1 MSLRAGRLEGKK
13 ERGKMMRYG
22 EIQYVNKPVSRILYG
37 TAMPPFN
44 EGKDGSALFDA
55 MYELGIN
62 TFDTARVYGDAEKSL
77 GKWIEERGLRK
88 EVVIL
93 SKCAHPLPDGTKR
106 VGEKE
111 IRADFALSSE
121 YLRTEY
127 IDIYLAHRDDT
138 DVPAGEIVEIFN
150 ALHAEG
156 KIGAFGGS
164 NWTHERIEEA
174 NEYAYKH
181 DMLPFCVS
189 SPNYGLAEQVKDLW
203 GGGSISISGSNGGAA
218 RAWYQREKMP
228 VIAYSSLGRGLFS
241 GKLKSADAALADRV
255 LDEFAMKGYAYPQNF
270 ERLRRCEELAEKKG
284 KSVSQIAMAWLFGQE
299 LDTFAVVSTSKK
311 QRMQENIAAMEL
323 ALTKAELLY
332 LDLREK
338 ETEK

>member
-1 MSLRAGRLEGKK
+1 
-13 ERGKMMRYG
+13 MRYG
-22 EIQYVNKPVSRILYG
+22 KIENVNKPVSRILYG

-44 EGKDGSALFDA
+44 EGRDGSALFDA

-77 GKWIEERGLRK
+77 GRWIEERELRDK
-88 EVVIL
+88 CVIL

-106 VGEKE
+106 VCEKE
-111 IRADFALSSE
+111 IRADFALSSG
-121 YLRTEY
+121 YLRTDH
-127 IDIYLAHRDDT
+127 IDIYLAHRDDM

-150 ALHAEG
+150 ALHEEG

-181 DMLPFCVS
+181 DMIPFTVS
-189 SPNYGLAEQVKDLW
+189 SPNFGLAEQVKDLW
-203 GGGSISISGSNGGAA
+203 GGGSVSISGPKGERA
-218 RAWYQREKMP
+218 RTWYQKENMP

-241 GKLKSADAALADRV
+241 GKLKSSEAACADRV

-270 ERLRRCEELAEKKG
+270 ERLRRCEELAQEKG
-284 KSVSQIAMAWLFGQE
+284 CSVSQIAMAWLFAQE
-299 LDTFAVVSTSKK
+299 INTFAVVSTSKK
-311 QRMQENIAAMEL
+311 ERMKENIAAMET
-323 ALTKAELLY
+323 ALTKEELLY
-332 LDLREK
+332 LDLQDGK
-338 ETEK
+338 